1 MRVHDIMTQDV
12 VSCHADT
19 DLRTAARSMFDGR
32 YGTLPVVDTHGKVT
46 GIMTDRDIA
55 MAVATRQR
63 NASHIMTHEAMSS
76 HVRGC
81 LATDDV
87 GAALQL
93 MAEAGVRRL
102 PVMDATGHLAGILS
116 VDDILVRA
124 VDQEDG
130 IDSSTF
136 VKGLREICSRQPI
149 EPAVEFLDDA
159 TPG

>member
-1 MRVHDIMTQDV
+1 
-12 VSCHADT
+12 
-19 DLRTAARSMFDGR
+19 MFQGR
-32 YGTLPVVDTHGKVT
+32 FGTLPVVDTHGKVT
-46 GIMTDRDIA
+46 GIITDRDIA

-63 NASHIMTHEAMSS
+63 NASHIMVHEAMSA
-76 HVRGC
+76 HIRGC
-81 LATDDV
+81 LASDDV
-87 GAALQL
+87 GAALRL

-136 VKGLREICSRQPI
+136 VKALREICSRQPV
-149 EPAVEFLDDA
+149 EPAVEFPDDA